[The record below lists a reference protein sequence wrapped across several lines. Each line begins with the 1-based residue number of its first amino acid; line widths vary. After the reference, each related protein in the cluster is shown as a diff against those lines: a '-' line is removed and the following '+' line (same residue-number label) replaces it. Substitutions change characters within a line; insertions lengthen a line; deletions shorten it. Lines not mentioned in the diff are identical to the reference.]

1 MVRIAFPIS
10 ALSSLDLDRSWIPVR
25 QVCDA
30 FSRHWI
36 SWLNRWGIGR
46 KKRKK
51 RQLACK
57 PGSVWPRFPG
67 TWQPFIWDSIC
78 TLPHATHPDDWPGN
92 RLWPRL
98 RVTRVIPIRSCSRWG
113 LPCRPC
119 CQRRGGLLPHPF
131 TLTSRTR
138 RFAFCGTF
146 PEVALAGRYP
156 APYFR
161 GARTFLTLP
170 PFGIGKARLPGQ
182 LATRA

>member
-1 MVRIAFPIS
+1 MESGGGVDLRRAKSIRQRWDETQ
-10 ALSSLDLDRSWIPVR
+10 LSPLPKGEKRETAAPAR
-25 QVCDA
+25 QEK
-30 FSRHWI
+30 I
-36 SWLNRWGIGR
+36 
-46 KKRKK
+46 

-57 PGSVWPRFPG
+57 PGSVWLRFPG
-67 TWQPFIWDSIC
+67 TWQPFIWDSVC

-131 TLTSRTR
+131 TLTSRAR

-146 PEVALAGRYP
+146 PEVAPAGRYP
-156 APYFR
+156 APCFR

-182 LATRA
+182 LAPRP

>member
-1 MVRIAFPIS
+1 MVRNACRIN
-10 ALSSLDLDRSWIPVR
+10 
-25 QVCDA
+25 A
-30 FSRHWI
+30 FSR
-36 SWLNRWGIGR
+36 SNRSESERRRSAIAAPFQRIALFAEQGGAQHR
-46 KKRKK
+46 ASKKK

-67 TWQPFIWDSIC
+67 TWQPFIWDSVC

-98 RVTRVIPIRSCSRWG
+98 RATRVIPIRSCSRWG

-119 CQRRGGLLPHPF
+119 RQRRGGLLPHPF
-131 TLTSRTR
+131 TLTSQAR

-146 PEVALAGRYP
+146 PEVTPAGRYP
-156 APYFR
+156 APCFR

-182 LATRA
+182 LAPRA